1 MSREWELAR
10 DVDVVSLVAAFDRTM
25 RGELDYR
32 NETAHAAQMRSNLAG
47 DPAVQVPGVIEE
59 LTTAEVL
66 TEEYVE
72 GMRIDDTAALDAS
85 GIDRPALAE
94 RATETLRSEER
105 REGGQR
111 R

>member
-1 MSREWELAR
+1 
-10 DVDVVSLVAAFDRTM
+10 
-25 RGELDYR
+25 
-32 NETAHAAQMRSNLAG
+32 MRSNLAG

-94 RATETLRSEER
+94 RATETLVRTALVDGFFHADPHPGNMFVHDAGVITLTDYGLADQLCEQL
-105 REGGQR
+105 REDL
-111 R
+111 